1 MQLIDDV
8 LDYTGS
14 SSILGKPA
22 LNDLASGIA
31 TAPALFAAQEQPVRP
46 CPCAMP
52 PSAQPAAS

>member
-46 CPCAMP
+46 CPCATSP
-52 PSAQPAAS
+52 

>member
-1 MQLIDDV
+1 MDDI

-46 CPCAMP
+46 STPHDRWA
-52 PSAQPAAS
+52 